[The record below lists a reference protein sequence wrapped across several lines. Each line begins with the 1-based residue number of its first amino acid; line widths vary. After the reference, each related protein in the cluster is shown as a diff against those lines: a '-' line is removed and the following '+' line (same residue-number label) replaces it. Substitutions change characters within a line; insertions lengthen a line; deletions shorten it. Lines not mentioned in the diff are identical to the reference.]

1 MGLYNEAECKEKLS
15 WLLDR
20 LTQLIAEDGRKPT
33 VIKVG
38 ITTILAKT
46 FDMA

>member
-38 ITTILAKT
+38 ITTILTKT
-46 FDMA
+46 LIM